1 MSTVLLEVVT
11 PNRVVLSQEVNMVSL
26 RGGGG
31 ELGILPRHTPLATTV
46 KPGIVKV
53 KLPQGED
60 YIFVSGGFLEVLPH
74 QITLL
79 ADTAEVGGWIDVDR
93 AAQAKERAEARMSQP
108 PAEFD
113 ASRNERA
120 LYRALKRL
128 ETAELSGQNG
138 YILGR
143 PVTHQEPVS

>member
-1 MSTVLLEVVT
+1 VSSVLLDVVT
-11 PNRVVLSQEVNMVSL
+11 PNRVVLSQEVNMVIL

-53 KLPQGED
+53 RVPEGED

-79 ADTAEVGGWIDVDR
+79 ADTAELGGWIDVER
-93 AAQAKERAEARMSQP
+93 AAQAKERAEARIAQP
-108 PAEFD
+108 PADFD
-113 ASRNERA
+113 EERNNIA
-120 LYRALKRL
+120 LYRATKRL
-128 ETAELSGQNG
+128 ETAELSEKNG

-143 PVTHQEPVS
+143 GTVESHST

>member
-1 MSTVLLEVVT
+1 MSSVLLDVVT
-11 PNRVVLSQEVNMVSL
+11 PNRVVLSQEVNMVIL

-53 KLPQGED
+53 RVPEGED

-79 ADTAEVGGWIDVDR
+79 ADTAELGGWIDVER
-93 AAQAKERAEARMSQP
+93 AAQAKERAEARIAQP
-108 PAEFD
+108 PADFD
-113 ASRNERA
+113 EERNNIA
-120 LYRALKRL
+120 LYRATKRL
-128 ETAELSGQNG
+128 ETAELSEKNG

-143 PVTHQEPVS
+143 GTVESHST